1 MDPYVLLGLE
11 LLKLINKIYDDTPPE
26 RREENMERWYK
37 FWDDFGSVFKGKK
50 LELLPPEGYRQ
61 IIGGSGG

>member
-1 MDPYVLLGLE
+1 MDPYILFGLE

-37 FWDDFGSVFKGKK
+37 FLDFFGQAFKGKK
-50 LELLPPEGYRQ
+50 LELPESE
-61 IIGGSGG
+61 GSG